1 MDDKNIKNILP
12 NIKNNNYYTY
22 GTNKNSNFHIFNIIQ
37 NKNFSKFSVKIKIP
51 GKTKII
57 NNISIPLL
65 GLHNIKNATSS
76 LAVAFSIGISDKVI
90 KLGLKNF
97 NGVQRRFNFLFEI
110 NKVPL
115 FDDYAHHPT
124 EISSVLDGVSKV
136 YYKEEIVCIF
146 QPHRVSIKT

>member
-1 MDDKNIKNILP
+1 M
-12 NIKNNNYYTY
+12 
-22 GTNKNSNFHIFNIIQ
+22 
-37 NKNFSKFSVKIKIP
+37 
-51 GKTKII
+51 
-57 NNISIPLL
+57 
-65 GLHNIKNATSS
+65 
-76 LAVAFSIGISDKVI
+76 AFSIGISDKVI

-136 YYKEEIVCIF
+136 YYKKNSLHF
-146 QPHRVSIKT
+146 PTTQSFKSKKLKK